1 MCVCVC
7 VCVWGR
13 REEEERYPGSQR
25 YFLVTELGQ
34 QMQNAIP
41 LRSIK
46 WAIGLIYNVSLT
58 GVSQWEWNQ
67 SLVVLWGEDLFM
79 QTFHRHLISGPRN
92 LRPIRF
98 RIRFQRSIQHILQHA
113 LLSLSFF
120 FFFWIIRR
128 FSHCNFFQDRE
139 SVSLLRA
146 LDGHVC
152 FALSEAVKLKALQRI
167 MEIRFTVGSILI
179 WTRARVWGEW
189 VRERG
194 SLLIGHD
201 GLKAKKCWC
210 IRKKTKGGET
220 HARTHTH
227 THTHTH
233 PCSYRCKLICSF
245 ITLLSSI
252 S

>member
-120 FFFWIIRR
+120 FFFLDNQKVFTLQLFSRPRKR
-128 FSHCNFFQDRE
+128 FPSPC
-139 SVSLLRA
+139 SWWPCLL
-146 LDGHVC
+146 C
-152 FALSEAVKLKALQRI
+152 S
-167 MEIRFTVGSILI
+167 
-179 WTRARVWGEW
+179 
-189 VRERG
+189 ERG
-194 SLLIGHD
+194 
-201 GLKAKKCWC
+201 C
-210 IRKKTKGGET
+210 KTKSPTENHGN
-220 HARTHTH
+220 
-227 THTHTH
+227 
-233 PCSYRCKLICSF
+233 
-245 ITLLSSI
+245 
-252 S
+252 

>member
-1 MCVCVC
+1 MCVCVFEEE
-7 VCVWGR
+7 GR
-13 REEEERYPGSQR
+13 RKRDALACQR

-46 WAIGLIYNVSLT
+46 WAIGLIYNVSQT
-58 GVSQWEWNQ
+58 SVSQWEWNQ

-79 QTFHRHLISGPRN
+79 QTLHRLLISGPWN

-98 RIRFQRSIQHILQHA
+98 RIRFQRCIQHILQHV
-113 LLSLSFF
+113 LLSFF
-120 FFFWIIRR
+120 FFFFFFFLIRR
-128 FSHCNFFQDRE
+128 FVQDWE

-189 VRERG
+189 VRESEG
-194 SLLIGHD
+194 
-201 GLKAKKCWC
+201 ACW
-210 IRKKTKGGET
+210 
-220 HARTHTH
+220 
-227 THTHTH
+227 
-233 PCSYRCKLICSF
+233 
-245 ITLLSSI
+245 
-252 S
+252 